1 MYVQFKYAA
10 KNEIRSLDHGYF
22 YHGNVVAKGHF
33 LVARDVKF
41 YKMTFNPDCRSYV
54 VSHQTHLGVIHS
66 DVTKTNIYEPSH
78 GKRYNNSLYKNV
90 EKRSLK

>member
-66 DVTKTNIYEPSH
+66 DVTKRTYMSH
-78 GKRYNNSLYKNV
+78 LMRKGTITLFTKMLRNAV
-90 EKRSLK
+90 